1 MLTMLSAGC
10 SAVSLKYMAVSRL
23 DTAAG
28 KIPGAGMAA
37 AEVRKGIRT
46 GLESYAQDPEVT
58 LQENKRLL
66 EQKAKREEYAKVR
79 ITYCFGS
86 RTEVVDGGMI
96 CSWLAEDGTGAVT
109 IDRTKV
115 AAYVKGLAKKYNTA
129 YCTKEL
135 KTSYGPTVKITQGH
149 YGWLMDQKTET
160 DNLMRMIESGQSQE
174 REPAYL
180 QTAASHDGPDY
191 GDTYVEMNLTAQHLF
206 YFKDGKLLVESDFVS
221 GNKAKGWSTPAGAYE
236 LTYKQKDATLK
247 GANYKTPV
255 TYWMP
260 FNGNIG
266 MHDGYWR
273 TSFGGTI
280 YKKNG
285 SHGCVNLPPAV
296 AKTIF
301 DNIEK
306 GTPVLCYHLEGTE
319 TDKTTKDAS
328 GKAGISNGKE
338 EETGTARPGAAGPA
352 ETAPSA
358 ADPAETAS
366 SAAAP
371 AETVPSA
378 AAPAETVP
386 SAADPAETAPSAA
399 IPAETFPAAAPPEA
413 SSAAPGNGGGQTQA
427 AESVPVEVFPSDSI
441 PTPEQETGA
450 AGMAPET
457 EVMQLGP
464 GEDAGQIIIPIPPA

>member
-37 AEVRKGIRT
+37 EEVRKDIRT

-66 EQKAKREEYAKVR
+66 EQKAKREKYAKVR
-79 ITYCFGS
+79 VTYCFGS

-129 YCTKEL
+129 YCTKD
-135 KTSYGPTVKITQGH
+135 
-149 YGWLMDQKTET
+149 GWLMDQKTET
-160 DNLMRMIESGQSQE
+160 DNLIRMIESGQSQE

-338 EETGTARPGAAGPA
+338 KETGTARPGETGPA
-352 ETAPSA
+352 ENVPSA
-358 ADPAETAS
+358 ADPAETA
-366 SAAAP
+366 
-371 AETVPSA
+371 PSA
-378 AAPAETVP
+378 AAPAETAP
-386 SAADPAETAPSAA
+386 SAAAPAETAPSAA

-427 AESVPVEVFPSDSI
+427 AESVTVEVFPSDSI
-441 PTPEQETGA
+441 PTPEQGTGA

-464 GEDAGQIIIPIPPA
+464 GEDAGRIIIPIPPA